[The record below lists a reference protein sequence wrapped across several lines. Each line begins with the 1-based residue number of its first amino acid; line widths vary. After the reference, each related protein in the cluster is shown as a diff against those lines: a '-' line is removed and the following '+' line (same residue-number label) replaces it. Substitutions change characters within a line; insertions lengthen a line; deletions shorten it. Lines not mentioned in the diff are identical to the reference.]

1 MNINKHTH
9 NIQSIKSIKITKL
22 YFPLPIYEDLI
33 SVLSPL
39 SFYYSWYLLCFVIF
53 RLLYHHH
60 HIWDTQHTTI
70 LIYILMQEKER
81 SLGRKK
87 AEKFNLKKWY
97 LSTLYLYNCSTLMLA
112 AIHVNI
118 EIQCECKTMKN

>member
-1 MNINKHTH
+1 MGHTTH
-9 NIQSIKSIKITKL
+9 NN
-22 YFPLPIYEDLI
+22 PD
-33 SVLSPL
+33 
-39 SFYYSWYLLCFVIF
+39 
-53 RLLYHHH
+53 
-60 HIWDTQHTTI
+60 
-70 LIYILMQEKER
+70 IYILMQEKER

-87 AEKFNLKKWY
+87 AEKFNLKYQKKKWY